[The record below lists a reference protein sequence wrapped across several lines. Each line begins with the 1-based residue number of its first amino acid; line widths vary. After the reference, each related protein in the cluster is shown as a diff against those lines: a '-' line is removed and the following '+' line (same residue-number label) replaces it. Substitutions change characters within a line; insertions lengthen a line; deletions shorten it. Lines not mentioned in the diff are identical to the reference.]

1 MDGLGESPEGYS
13 DYTEYTVPE
22 KKLVAVVLF
31 LTFALGEVFF
41 PGVTLWFYQQV
52 NQDLG
57 ALIEISAQE
66 LLFLAGM
73 VAVHEA
79 IHYLVGWKQGHSP
92 EFGIRLIDSFWI
104 LKEPTPYV
112 ATFDEHI
119 SRQENISSLIAPL
132 LVIDAIALIAL
143 LPVFP
148 ASVIYYAKIALAIN
162 TAASMQDVY
171 NVVRLLKMEEGTQFI
186 NVAGEKIRSFYCIPV
201 SGKSTGE

>member
-1 MDGLGESPEGYS
+1 
-13 DYTEYTVPE
+13 
-22 KKLVAVVLF
+22 
-31 LTFALGEVFF
+31 
-41 PGVTLWFYQQV
+41 
-52 NQDLG
+52 
-57 ALIEISAQE
+57 
-66 LLFLAGM
+66 
-73 VAVHEA
+73 
-79 IHYLVGWKQGHSP
+79 
-92 EFGIRLIDSFWI
+92 
-104 LKEPTPYV
+104 V

-148 ASVIYYAKIALAIN
+148 ASVIYYAKIALVVN

-171 NVVRLLKMEEGTQFI
+171 NVARLLKMEEGTQFI